1 MHHQVLL
8 ERLRNKGAV
17 IGVVGLG
24 YVGLPLSLTFAEK
37 GYRVLGFDVDTSKMK
52 QFIRAIASHIAAE
65 RVQEARKQQRL
76 DATTDFSRAS
86 EADALILC
94 VPTPL
99 INTVN
104 RT

>member
-37 GYRVLGFDVDTSKMK
+37 GYRVLGFDIDTSKAE
-52 QFIRAIASHIAAE
+52 AIHQGDSYIQHIAAE

-76 DATTDFSRAS
+76 GHHH
-86 EADALILC
+86 
-94 VPTPL
+94 
-99 INTVN
+99 
-104 RT
+104 